1 MIPPPT
7 LYFFKEEFKY
17 TLWVLIALVIVRLGF
32 EYLSY
37 REFVSKPFYF
47 TQAKVVDSY
56 TKTKH
61 NYSYTVLKLKT
72 NNLTFYTT
80 THKKSD
86 FDGTTLRIELFP
98 TTDITFAS
106 YLSSFYIK
114 SKVKSISKSPPN
126 TKSHTIDYV
135 QNQHDNPKIARFF
148 SAIFFATPLP
158 KDIRE
163 QISKLGIS
171 HLVALSGLHLGL
183 LWTFIYMIL
192 YYPYKYLHHRVFP
205 YRFIYFDLGFV
216 ALVAL
221 GFYVY
226 FVGYPP
232 SLIRAYGMIFFGWL
246 MLVLGIEVL
255 DFELFGTVVALLI
268 LFMPWL
274 MFSIGFWLSVAGVF
288 YILLTLLYTKNY
300 SAKIVTF
307 VILPIA
313 IFLLMQPIAH
323 TIFPMTTIYQL
334 LSPILSVLFTPFYI
348 ISIILHILGWGG
360 VVDSLLTWLLTLD
373 ITSVNIKLPIWL
385 LVGYLYLSYKAVS
398 NKRYFYILLFTA
410 LLYNLVNIII
420 FVYEI
425 TKS

>member
-1 MIPPPT
+1 
-7 LYFFKEEFKY
+7 
-17 TLWVLIALVIVRLGF
+17 
-32 EYLSY
+32 
-37 REFVSKPFYF
+37 
-47 TQAKVVDSY
+47 
-56 TKTKH
+56 
-61 NYSYTVLKLKT
+61 
-72 NNLTFYTT
+72 
-80 THKKSD
+80 
-86 FDGTTLRIELFP
+86 
-98 TTDITFAS
+98 
-106 YLSSFYIK
+106 
-114 SKVKSISKSPPN
+114 
-126 TKSHTIDYV
+126 
-135 QNQHDNPKIARFF
+135 
-148 SAIFFATPLP
+148 
-158 KDIRE
+158 
-163 QISKLGIS
+163 
-171 HLVALSGLHLGL
+171 
-183 LWTFIYMIL
+183 
-192 YYPYKYLHHRVFP
+192 VFP

-300 SAKIVTF
+300 SVKIVTF

-348 ISIILHILGWGG
+348 ISILLHILGWGG

-373 ITSVNIKLPIWL
+373 ITSVNIKLPLWVL
-385 LVGYLYLSYKAVS
+385 AGYMYLSYKAIS

-410 LLYNLVNIII
+410 LLYNLVNIVI

>member
-7 LYFFKEEFKY
+7 LYFFKEEFRY
-17 TLWVLIALVIVRLGF
+17 TLWVLMALIVVRLGF

-61 NYSYTVLKLKT
+61 NYSYTVLKLKS

-86 FDGTTLRIELFP
+86 FDGTTLRVELFP

-135 QNQHDNPKIARFF
+135 QNQHDTPKVARFF

-192 YYPYKYLHHRVFP
+192 YYPYRYLHHRVFP

-300 SAKIVTF
+300 SVKIVTF

-373 ITSVNIKLPIWL
+373 ITSVDIKLPIWL
-385 LVGYLYLSYKAVS
+385 LVGYLYLSYKAAS

-410 LLYNLVNIII
+410 LLYNLVNIVI